1 MADYKFF
8 KDNKEEIKG
17 DLGDLKVIYT
27 DLDGTLF
34 NERGCLIKDHRDCYY
49 FDAVRL
55 LRNINDRGLDIV
67 TVSGRSKHQLRYI
80 AQMIGIENYVAELGA
95 ELVYAQGEKVYPTF
109 DDNNRRYELTDGG
122 KDLLNITEL
131 LRKNFPGRIESK
143 VEWSR
148 YRAYNALFF
157 GEIDLD
163 RANTILE
170 SEGYEGLALVDN
182 GFSLLVAL
190 DLDVKR
196 LHIYNLMPAG
206 VNKSNG
212 VILDKEIRNFT
223 TDNCIAL
230 GDSLE
235 DLKMA
240 DEVKYFFLMR
250 NALEHKETVAEE
262 LKKYK
267 NVYITEG
274 EMNRGWVEVLGY
286 LLD

>member
-8 KDNKEEIKG
+8 KDNKEEIRG

-109 DDNNRRYELTDGG
+109 DDNNRRYKLTDGG

-143 VEWSR
+143 IEWSR

-163 RANTILE
+163 RANTMLE
-170 SEGYEGLALVDN
+170 SEGYEGLTLVDN

-212 VILDKEIRNFT
+212 VILDKKIRNFT

>member
-8 KDNKEEIKG
+8 KDKKKEIK
-17 DLGDLKVIYT
+17 DNLSSLKVIYT

-34 NERGCLIKDHRDCYY
+34 NERGCLIKDHKDCYY

-55 LRNINDRGLDIV
+55 LRDINDRKMDIV
-67 TVSGRSKHQLRYI
+67 TVSGRNKYQLRYI
-80 AQMIGIENYVAELGA
+80 AQMIGVENYIAELGA
-95 ELVYAQGEKVYPTF
+95 ELIYALGEKVYPTF
-109 DDNNRRYELTDGG
+109 DDNNSKYELTNGG
-122 KDLLNITEL
+122 KDLLKITEL

-143 VEWSR
+143 IEWSK
-148 YRAYNALFF
+148 YRSYNALFF
-157 GEIDLD
+157 GEIDLG
-163 RANTILE
+163 RANRMLE
-170 SEGYEGLALVDN
+170 SEGYEGLILVDN
-182 GFSLLVAL
+182 GFSSLVTL
-190 DLDVKR
+190 ELDVKR

-212 VILDKEIRNFT
+212 VILDKKIRNFN

-240 DEVKYFFLMR
+240 CEVKYFFLMR

-267 NVYITEG
+267 NVYITES
-274 EMNRGWVEVLGY
+274 EMNRGWVEVMGY
-286 LLD
+286 LLE

>member
-8 KDNKEEIKG
+8 KDKKKEIK
-17 DLGDLKVIYT
+17 DNLNDLKVIYT

-34 NERGCLIKDHRDCYY
+34 NERGCLIKDHKNNYY
-49 FDAVRL
+49 FDAIRL
-55 LRNINDRGLDIV
+55 LRNINDRKLDIV
-67 TVSGRSKHQLRYI
+67 TVSGRNKYQLRYI

-95 ELVYAQGEKVYPTF
+95 ELIYGLGETVYPTF
-109 DDNNRRYELTDGG
+109 DDNNRKYELTNGG
-122 KDLLNITEL
+122 KDLLKIMEL

-143 VEWSR
+143 IEWSK
-148 YRAYNALFF
+148 YRSYNALFF
-157 GEIDLD
+157 GEIDLG
-163 RANTILE
+163 RANRMLE
-170 SEGYEGLALVDN
+170 SEGYEELVIVDN
-182 GFSLLVAL
+182 GFSSLVTL

-196 LHIYNLMPAG
+196 LHIYNLLPAD

-212 VILDKEIRNFT
+212 VVLDKKIRNFNT
-223 TDNCIAL
+223 NNCIAL

-274 EMNRGWVEVLGY
+274 EMNRGWVEVMGY
-286 LLD
+286 LLE

>member
-8 KDNKEEIKG
+8 KDYKEEIKES
-17 DLGDLKVIYT
+17 LKELKVIYT

-34 NERGCLIKDHRDCYY
+34 NERGCLIKDHENNYY
-49 FDAVRL
+49 LDAVRL
-55 LRNINDRGLDIV
+55 FRKIRDREIDIV
-67 TVSGRSKHQLRYI
+67 MISGRNRYQLRYI
-80 AQMIGIENYVAELGA
+80 AQMIGLKNYVSELGA
-95 ELVYAQGEKVYPTF
+95 ELVYNLGEKVYPTF
-109 DDNNRRYELTDGG
+109 DDNRTGYELTGGG
-122 KDLLNITEL
+122 KDLIKITEL
-131 LRKNFPGRIESK
+131 LKKSFPGRIESK
-143 VEWSR
+143 IEWSK

-163 RANTILE
+163 RANRLIE
-170 SEGYEGLALVDN
+170 SEGYKGLALVDN
-182 GFSLLVAL
+182 GFSSLVTL
-190 DLDVKR
+190 DIDVKR

-212 VILDKEIRNFT
+212 IILDKKKRNFAAG
-223 TDNCIAL
+223 DCIAI

-240 DEVKYFFLMR
+240 DEVKYFFLMK
-250 NALEHKETVAEE
+250 NALEHKETIADE

-274 EMNRGWVEVLGY
+274 EMNRGWAEVMGY